1 VSIHHD
7 SDDEPEF
14 LTEVAFSE
22 FETNFVAICVTMSSA
37 MMVADGLAVVFF
49 AYIAFRFATRSKY
62 PLPPGPKEIPW
73 IGSAFRWPTK
83 DAWVTFM
90 QWGEIYGAS
99 QISRVSLKNN
109 LLIDTP
115 GPIMSFTVF
124 GNCIIVLTS
133 AQAVYDLL
141 DQKGAIYSDRPI
153 RPILDAAGISQGL
166 TMSSYNPRVKEMRR
180 MVANEV
186 GGKAGTERFL
196 DVIGTE
202 RHRLLRRLLED
213 PSNFAKHIRL
223 YVIFIT
229 PLPVLLTEH

>member
-1 VSIHHD
+1 
-7 SDDEPEF
+7 
-14 LTEVAFSE
+14 
-22 FETNFVAICVTMSSA
+22 
-37 MMVADGLAVVFF
+37 
-49 AYIAFRFATRSKY
+49 
-62 PLPPGPKEIPW
+62 
-73 IGSAFRWPTK
+73 
-83 DAWVTFM
+83 
-90 QWGEIYGAS
+90 
-99 QISRVSLKNN
+99 
-109 LLIDTP
+109 
-115 GPIMSFTVF
+115 MSFTVF
-124 GNCIIVLTS
+124 GNRIIVLTS

-196 DVIGTE
+196 DVISTE

-229 PLPVLLTEH
+229 PSSPVLLIEH